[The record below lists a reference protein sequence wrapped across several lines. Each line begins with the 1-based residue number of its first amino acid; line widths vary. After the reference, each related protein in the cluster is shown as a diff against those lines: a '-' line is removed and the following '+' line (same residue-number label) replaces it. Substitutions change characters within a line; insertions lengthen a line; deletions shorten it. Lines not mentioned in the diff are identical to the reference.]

1 GTRSTI
7 RNWNSASAPPPHRS
21 GTPGGR
27 WWRLST
33 CPRWRRGFRWQS
45 FTRRS
50 SPSCSGAPIPSRP
63 SWAIVAT
70 ASSCLPWADR
80 PLLPGQQEGRRD
92 NGPRTGT
99 RHGPWPWPRRRG
111 TWRPWRS
118 WAYAVPWQWLG
129 FHDKKAREAH
139 PERKEA
145 KIVSKRA
152 RRLGG
157 SVSVVLVV
165 LLCLMAALPAAAAGD
180 GSLERVRRA
189 GQLVVG
195 IEGAFPP
202 FNMFDETG
210 ELVGF
215 DVDIAREIA
224 RRLGVDVQF
233 VPTAWEGIVVGLLI
247 GSYDAIIS
255 SLAITPERQER
266 VAFTQTYYRS
276 GAQIVVPSGSD

>member
-1 GTRSTI
+1 
-7 RNWNSASAPPPHRS
+7 
-21 GTPGGR
+21 
-27 WWRLST
+27 
-33 CPRWRRGFRWQS
+33 
-45 FTRRS
+45 
-50 SPSCSGAPIPSRP
+50 
-63 SWAIVAT
+63 
-70 ASSCLPWADR
+70 
-80 PLLPGQQEGRRD
+80 
-92 NGPRTGT
+92 
-99 RHGPWPWPRRRG
+99 
-111 TWRPWRS
+111 
-118 WAYAVPWQWLG
+118 
-129 FHDKKAREAH
+129 
-139 PERKEA
+139 
-145 KIVSKRA
+145 VSKRA

-266 VAFTQTYYRS
+266 VAVTQTY
-276 GAQIVVPSGSD
+276 

>member
-1 GTRSTI
+1 
-7 RNWNSASAPPPHRS
+7 
-21 GTPGGR
+21 
-27 WWRLST
+27 
-33 CPRWRRGFRWQS
+33 
-45 FTRRS
+45 
-50 SPSCSGAPIPSRP
+50 
-63 SWAIVAT
+63 
-70 ASSCLPWADR
+70 
-80 PLLPGQQEGRRD
+80 
-92 NGPRTGT
+92 
-99 RHGPWPWPRRRG
+99 
-111 TWRPWRS
+111 
-118 WAYAVPWQWLG
+118 
-129 FHDKKAREAH
+129 
-139 PERKEA
+139 
-145 KIVSKRA
+145 
-152 RRLGG
+152 
-157 SVSVVLVV
+157 
-165 LLCLMAALPAAAAGD
+165 MAALPAAAAGD

-276 GAQIVVPSGSD
+276 GAQIVVPSGSDIKNADDLPGRRVGATVGTTYLDALEELGVAAVGYESDLQAFQDLAIGRLDAVVTDRLVAIMIIGERGYDMELVGDLLYTENIGIAVRHQDEDLRIAIDEALTSMYEDGTYTAISHKWFGTDIR